1 MRANEF
7 IRESKGTLTPA
18 QKHPMTKSKMVRDV
32 GGYDRIYYLN
42 RLGMAMAAADGK
54 NPGKIDGV
62 DESSWVE
69 KYNSVHAYTPEE
81 EKMID
86 AAVAT
91 IPSESR
97 TGVTSS
103 KSTEPDDVHRVSPVT
118 GFAGYKRKK

>member
-7 IRESKGTLTPA
+7 IREGKGELTPA

-54 NPGKIDGV
+54 DSGKIDGV

-81 EKMID
+81 GKMID

-97 TGVTSS
+97 TGVTSA
-103 KSTEPDDVHRVSPVT
+103 KSSEPDDVHRVSPVT
-118 GFAGYKRKK
+118 SFKGYKRK